1 MPRPKVP
8 LLSRSKIVGAA
19 LDLIDE
25 EGVDALNI
33 RKLARRLEVQGPS
46 IYHYFSDRE
55 ELLAAVG
62 LTVLQDVRIPKRRSQ
77 RWTDWMIQDAMA
89 YYRGVE
95 AHPNIA
101 PILLDRRTRPGA
113 AERFNAAL
121 EQMQDAGISP
131 SDGLALIDAVEGL
144 ALSWLAFSRV
154 HDQVEEFGNLDKLA
168 YPLLDLARRKHQLD
182 ENSYRRMLTA
192 LVKGFE
198 QSYASAP
205 DSTPG

>member
-8 LLSRSKIVGAA
+8 LLSRSKIVTAA
-19 LDLIDE
+19 LELIDE
-25 EGVDALNI
+25 EGADQLNI

-46 IYHYFSDRE
+46 IYHYFADRDE
-55 ELLAAVG
+55 VLAAVG
-62 LTVLQDVRIPKRRSQ
+62 LTVLHEIRVPRRRSAH
-77 RWTDWMIQDAMA
+77 WADWMVQDAMA
-89 YYRGVE
+89 YYRAVE

-121 EQMQDAGISP
+121 EQMQDAGVAP
-131 SDGLALIDAVEGL
+131 ADGLALIDAVEGL

-154 HDQVEEFGNLDKLA
+154 SDQVGEFGNLDKLS
-168 YPLLDLARRKHQLD
+168 YPLLDVARRKHQLD
-182 ENSYRRMLTA
+182 ENSYRRVIQA

-198 QSYASAP
+198 ATHAS
-205 DSTPG
+205 G